1 MSSNAHENSSASP
14 SNDSVTPTFAELG
27 VPQALC
33 EMLTEQGITAPF
45 PIQAATLIDSM
56 SGRDVLGRGHT
67 GSGKTLA
74 FALPVLARLASS
86 STQRQPKAPRALIL
100 APTRELALQIEATF
114 APLAKALNLRT
125 MSIFGGVNQGPQ
137 VTRLRDGVDVVI
149 ACPGRLEDLLNQRAL
164 TLSMVEITVLDE
176 ADHMAELGFLPPV
189 TRLMSQ
195 TPKTGQRML
204 FSATLDGGVKNIVD
218 RFLTNPVT
226 HSVDSEQ
233 SPVSTMEH
241 YVLHVRADDRFDV
254 LVDLASAPGKV
265 IIFTRMK
272 HRAKQLA
279 KKLNEAGVPA
289 VEMQGN
295 LSQPARVKNLAA
307 FAEGRAVAM
316 VATDIAARGIHIDDV
331 RLVIHADPP
340 LEHKAYLHR
349 SGRTARAGADGTVV
363 TLAAD
368 AERKEVASLTRAA
381 GISPR
386 VASARVGD
394 PILQEIA
401 PGARTLCTPEEI
413 AERFPVATPQ
423 VGSGTRTKP
432 RREGSAGKAKAA
444 GKRPRPKNGQR
455 ATGSGRGDGTGA
467 GPGASASGQRRAP
480 RRPR

>member
-1 MSSNAHENSSASP
+1 MSP
-14 SNDSVTPTFAELG
+14 SAQSPSFAELG

-33 EMLTEQGITAPF
+33 DLLNEQGITSPF
-45 PIQAATLIDSM
+45 PIQTATLGDSL
-56 SGRDVLGRGHT
+56 SGRDVLGRGRT

-74 FALPVLARLASS
+74 FALPVITRLVQ
-86 STQRQPKAPRALIL
+86 STTTRQPKAPRALIL
-100 APTRELALQIEATF
+100 APTRELALQIEATL
-114 APLAKALNLRT
+114 APLAKAMKLRT
-125 MSIFGGVNQGPQ
+125 MSIFGGVNQNPQ
-137 VTRLRDGVDVVI
+137 VTRLREGVDVVI

-164 TLSMVEITVLDE
+164 TLSQIEITVLDE

-189 TRLMSQ
+189 TRLMNQ

-204 FSATLDGGVKNIVD
+204 FSATLDGGVKTVVD

-241 YVLHVRADDRFDV
+241 YVLHVRADDRLPV
-254 LVDLASAPGKV
+254 LLDLASAPGKV

-279 KKLNEAGVPA
+279 KKLNESGVPA

-307 FAEGRAVAM
+307 FADGRATAL

-368 AERKEVASLTRAA
+368 SERKEVAALTRAA

-386 VASARVGD
+386 VSSARVGD

-401 PGARTLCTPEEI
+401 PGERTLLSPDEI
-413 AERFPVATPQ
+413 AERFPVTAPQ
-423 VGSGTRTKP
+423 TRTTPRAKPKSDGAGSKSSASNKP
-432 RREGSAGKAKAA
+432 RRKKTTTNAAGASRGGPSSAG
-444 GKRPRPKNGQR
+444 GV
-455 ATGSGRGDGTGA
+455 
-467 GPGASASGQRRAP
+467 SASSKRRAP